1 MTDRGWRH
9 PDRNYAPDGNGA
21 PGAALP
27 PCRFDEPTLDQ
38 LLAEP
43 IVQLLMHRDR
53 TDEATVR
60 HLLQQASAARPG
72 SQAKDDPSAYDPS
85 TIVGLLHERS

>member
-9 PDRNYAPDGNGA
+9 RDRNYAPDGSVAQAGS
-21 PGAALP
+21 AL
-27 PCRFDEPTLDQ
+27 RRSDEPTLDQ
-38 LLAEP
+38 LLSEP